1 MNRVITITLSVP
13 EGVDVRVSGGPPDDF
28 GSEPLPPPAWI
39 APGEPTTAA
48 MVPAGGRNGNGAGV
62 CPFHRVPWRSVPAG
76 ISCKTGRPY
85 ASFVACPEPGCDQ
98 RPR

>member
-1 MNRVITITLSVP
+1 MTTRFITITLAIP
-13 EGVDVRVSGGPPDDF
+13 EGVEVRVGGGLPDDA
-28 GSEPLPPPAWI
+28 EPLPPPAWI
-39 APGEPTTAA
+39 APGEAATAV
-48 MVPAGGRNGNGAGV
+48 MVPAGGRNGNGAAL

-76 ISCKTGRPY
+76 ISRKTGRSY